1 MRRLINGAAG
11 YSIVLALLLCALPG
25 KAMAAM
31 DVLGEYSYLH
41 VSFSSI
47 WHIFLFILVLVMMP
61 FFLMIFVAWR
71 RGPSQDEM
79 IESVSFPEK
88 KPDNKEAKERE

>member
-1 MRRLINGAAG
+1 MRKLIKGTA
-11 YSIVLALLLCALPG
+11 SWLVILSLLVCALPG

-61 FFLMIFVAWR
+61 FILMIVVAWR
-71 RGPSQDEM
+71 RGPASDEDM
-79 IESVSFPEK
+79 VESVSFPEDK
-88 KPDNKEAKERE
+88 KNQQDKEHG

>member
-1 MRRLINGAAG
+1 MRKLINGTVAQFL
-11 YSIVLALLLCALPG
+11 VLTLLLCALPG

-71 RGPSQDEM
+71 RGNSTEDV
-79 IESVSFPEK
+79 IDSVSFPDEK
-88 KPDNKEAKERE
+88 KDKHEAKERE